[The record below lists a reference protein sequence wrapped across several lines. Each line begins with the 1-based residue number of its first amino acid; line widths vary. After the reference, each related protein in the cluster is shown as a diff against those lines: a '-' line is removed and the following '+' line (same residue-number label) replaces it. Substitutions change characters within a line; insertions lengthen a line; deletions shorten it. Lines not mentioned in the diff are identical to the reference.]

1 MVEIYKDVIGYE
13 GIYQVSNL
21 GNVKSFKCGK
31 EKQRKLSKDKD
42 GYLLVGLSK
51 NGILDVKKVHQL
63 VAESFLNHKRCGF
76 KLVINHIDFDKAN
89 NIVENLEI
97 VSAREN
103 CNKKHLK
110 SSSVYTGVSWNK
122 EKRKWI
128 ASIKINNKNK
138 YLGYYNDELEASK
151 AYQKELLN
159 IS

>member
-1 MVEIYKDVIGYE
+1 MIEIYRDVVGYE

-42 GYLLVGLSK
+42 GYLFVGLS
-51 NGILDVKKVHQL
+51 NSGTSDVKKVHQL

-89 NIVENLEI
+89 NRVENLEI

-110 SSSVYTGVSWNK
+110 SSSIYTGVSWNK

-138 YLGYYNDELEASK
+138 YLGYYTDELEASK